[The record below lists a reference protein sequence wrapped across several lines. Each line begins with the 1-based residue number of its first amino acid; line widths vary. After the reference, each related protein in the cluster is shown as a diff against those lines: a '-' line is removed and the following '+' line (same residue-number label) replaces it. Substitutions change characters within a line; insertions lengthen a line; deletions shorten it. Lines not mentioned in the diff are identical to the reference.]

1 MSDPITEEAL
11 DSLNNHL
18 RITDEYIDD
27 LTAQLISVLFDI
39 CGNKFPDLDF
49 EVGSEAISRTLS
61 IIFDNDDI
69 DDSNGDVDNIDDNVD
84 NINGNG
90 DDDVDDIDDDVDDID
105 DGDDVDSDEYDINR
119 NPKHQR
125 EKAIM
130 EVIVE
135 RLVSKSSAV
144 YRPHSR
150 HDQRPEVKQVIERV
164 SRDGSFDALYD
175 ATTIIGD
182 NINDIDDCIR
192 AVQRY
197 ISITH
202 VNNEG
207 KRISGKFIK
216 KRYPSSSVLFGKVR
230 SMISEGIFGPA
241 SVVRSRLSRLN
252 WGEKRNWEEI
262 NRKLLLWKD
271 RVEESDHNSIYFV
284 EEYDITSNGIAELN
298 YSCTEMYPHYNHSR
312 KYIEFNRICW
322 EVKPTSTEMAFCRE
336 TTFFKTRRDGHQNS
350 WFMLKDCYHIYET
363 ENEFKESKSTV

>member
-1 MSDPITEEAL
+1 MTEEAL
-11 DSLNNHL
+11 DSLNDHIRL
-18 RITDEYIDD
+18 TDEYVDD
-27 LTAQLISVLFDI
+27 LTAHLISVLFDI

-69 DDSNGDVDNIDDNVD
+69 DDSNVIAGNGDNVD
-84 NINGNG
+84 G
-90 DDDVDDIDDDVDDID
+90 DDVDDVDGNNIDVDSD

-197 ISITH
+197 ILITH

-216 KRYPSSSVLFGKVR
+216 KRHPSSSVLFDKVR
-230 SMISEGIFGPA
+230 SMISEGIFDTA
-241 SVVRSRLSRLN
+241 SIVRSRLSQLN
-252 WGEKRNWEEI
+252 WEEKRLLNWKEI

-284 EEYDITSNGIAELN
+284 EEYDITSNGIAQLN
-298 YSCTEMYPHYNHSR
+298 YSCIEMYPHYNYSR
-312 KYIEFNRICW
+312 KYFEC
-322 EVKPTSTEMAFCRE
+322 
-336 TTFFKTRRDGHQNS
+336 
-350 WFMLKDCYHIYET
+350 
-363 ENEFKESKSTV
+363 NEDLLGG